1 MAEKSS
7 ITRVGTFEPFEL
19 QVSRGQI
26 AYHKALTVFG
36 YNPDIDQAE
45 ETIWPNGGLTPH
57 PATAI
62 SMEVSSTSALD
73 DATPL
78 GTGAHT
84 LLINGLDNDFNEISE
99 TVTLNGQ
106 TPVQTVLLFRRINY
120 LRIQSAGTGL
130 ANAGTIYVGTGT
142 VTAGV
147 PAIGYGV
154 VAPGFNNS
162 TTAHYTVPAGYTAYL
177 TAGLL
182 SCGQA
187 GGSNAITGRLL
198 TTGAE
203 GIRHTVAV
211 TTLNNGASPY
221 PFPYP
226 VPILEK
232 TDIEATAVGASNNNA
247 VSAMFNMVL
256 IQNAD
261 R

>member
-1 MAEKSS
+1 MAQKSS
-7 ITRVGTFEPFEL
+7 ITRVGTYEPFEL

-26 AYHKALTVFG
+26 SYHHAVTIFG
-36 YNPDIDQAE
+36 FNPDIDQAE
-45 ETIWPNGGLTPH
+45 ETVWPNGGLTPH

-62 SMEVSSTSALD
+62 SMEVSSTSAAD
-73 DATPL
+73 NASS
-78 GTGAHT
+78 TGAHT
-84 LLINGLDNDFNEISE
+84 LLVEGLDTNYEPISE
-99 TVTLNGQ
+99 TVSLAGQ
-106 TPVQTVLLFRRINY
+106 TAVQTTLLYRRINM
-120 LRIQSAGTGL
+120 LTVLTAGTGL
-130 ANAGTIYVGTGT
+130 ANAGTLYIGTG
-142 VTAGV
+142 VETAGV
-147 PAIGYGV
+147 PAIIYGV
-154 VAPGFNNS
+154 VAPGYNNS

-177 TAGLL
+177 TAGLI

-198 TTGAE
+198 MTNTDD
-203 GIRHTVAV
+203 IRHTVAV
-211 TTLNNGASPY
+211 TTLNNGAAPY

-226 VPILEK
+226 VPVPEK